1 MYKHVLII
9 QFIHIYMLFDRISIK
24 AIHDQEDEVEILKS
38 KCDKAR
44 EDLANAKLKL
54 REQLNEG
61 LGMETKEQA
70 KWIKFP

>member
-9 QFIHIYMLFDRISIK
+9 QFIHIHMLFDRIFQ

-61 LGMETKEQA
+61 LGMQTKEQA
-70 KWIKFP
+70 K